1 MGPNQTK
8 TIIDPRTKSRQ
19 IGALL
24 SVLSYAGSLA
34 LVCVLSIAVGLG
46 PVLAVLVFWLG
57 GGVFL
62 CVGAY
67 IYELLER
74 FGFLWSI
81 KGAIVHPSAT
91 A

>member
-1 MGPNQTK
+1 MGPNQTE
-8 TIIDPRTKSRQ
+8 TFIDPRIKSRQ
-19 IGALL
+19 LGALL
-24 SVLSYAGSLA
+24 CVVSYAGSLA

-46 PVLAVLVFWLG
+46 PVLAILVFWLG

-67 IYELLER
+67 VYKLLGR
-74 FGFLWSI
+74 IGFFRRNND
-81 KGAIVHPSAT
+81 AIVHPAAT

>member
-8 TIIDPRTKSRQ
+8 TIIDPCTKSRQ

-24 SVLSYAGSLA
+24 SVLSYVGSLA

-46 PVLAVLVFWLG
+46 PVLAILVFWLG
-57 GGVFL
+57 GGVLLCIGAFVYEFL
-62 CVGAY
+62 GRVSASWQ
-67 IYELLER
+67 ID
-74 FGFLWSI
+74 S
-81 KGAIVHPSAT
+81 AIVRPVAT